1 MSRAF
6 VRLRA
11 PDGAL
16 HDLEHGDVIGRL
28 WSVALPIPD
37 PRVSEMHAMVSLRG
51 SVLRLLGLR
60 GRFAVDGA
68 PVADAALAV
77 GQLITLADGIALS
90 VEDVVLPDEVM
101 ALEGDG
107 LPRQALPNVASLR
120 IGARVELAPGHV
132 PDAAATIWS
141 DGLEWRVRTA
151 HGEHALSFGDGFAVE
166 GRRFTAVALS
176 LHASGA
182 DTTVPDGAVLV
193 PLHLT
198 VCYDTVHLHRGDDPP
213 IALDGISARIVS
225 ELAVIKQPIAW
236 EALARE
242 IWRSD
247 DAPPQLRRRWDV
259 ALARLRRRL
268 RDARIRPDLVRA
280 DGSGNVELFL
290 ARGDT
295 LDDRT

>member
-16 HDLEHGDVIGRL
+16 HDLGHGDVIGRL

-51 SVLRLLGLR
+51 SVPRLLGLR
-60 GRFAVDGA
+60 GRFAVDA
-68 PVADAALAV
+68 TPVADVALAA
-77 GQLITLADGIALS
+77 GQEIVLADGVALT
-90 VEDVVLPDEVM
+90 VVDVLLPDEVM

-107 LPRQALPNVASLR
+107 LARQALPNVASLR
-120 IGARVELAPGHV
+120 LGARVELVAGHL

-151 HGEHALSFGDGFAVE
+151 RAEHALSFGDGFTVDQ
-166 GRRFTAVALS
+166 RRFRAVALR
-176 LHASGA
+176 LDASGA
-182 DTTVPDGAVLV
+182 EATLPDGAVLV

-198 VCYDTVHLHRGDDPP
+198 VCYDTVHVHRGGDPP
-213 IALDGISARIVS
+213 VALDGISARIVS
-225 ELAVIKQPIAW
+225 ELAIIKQPVAW

-242 IWRSD
+242 IWRDD
-247 DAPPQLRRRWDV
+247 DASLQLRRRWDV

>member
-11 PDGAL
+11 PDAAL
-16 HDLEHGDVIGRL
+16 HDLGHGDVIGRL

-60 GRFAVDGA
+60 GRFAVDA
-68 PVADAALAV
+68 TPVADAALAV
-77 GQLITLADGIALS
+77 GQEIVLADGVALT
-90 VEDVVLPDEVM
+90 VVDVVLPDEVM

-107 LPRQALPNVASLR
+107 LARQVLPNVASLR
-120 IGARVELAPGHV
+120 LGARVELVAGHV

-141 DGLEWRVRTA
+141 DGLDWRVRTRR
-151 HGEHALSFGDGFAVE
+151 GEQPLSFGDAFEVE

-176 LHASGA
+176 LDAAGV
-182 DTTVPDGAVLV
+182 DTTLPDGAVQV

-198 VCYDTVHLHRGDDPP
+198 VCYDTVHVHRGDDPP
-213 IALDGISARIVS
+213 VALDGISARIVS
-225 ELAVIKQPIAW
+225 ELAVLQQPIAW
-236 EALARE
+236 DALARE
-242 IWRSD
+242 IWRTGE
-247 DAPPQLRRRWDV
+247 PPAQLRRRWDV

-280 DGSGNVELFL
+280 DGTGNIELFL
-290 ARGDT
+290 SRGDT

>member
-6 VRLRA
+6 VRFRA

-16 HDLEHGDVIGRL
+16 HDLTHGDVIGRL

-51 SVLRLLGLR
+51 SALRLLGLR
-60 GRFAVDGA
+60 GRFAIDLT
-68 PVADAALAV
+68 PVADAALAP
-77 GQLITLADGIALS
+77 GQSILLADGVALEVVA
-90 VEDVVLPDEVM
+90 VELPDEVM

-120 IGARVELAPGHV
+120 VGARVELVPGHV

-141 DGLEWRVRTA
+141 DGLDWRVRVGA
-151 HGEHALSFGDGFAVE
+151 DEHGLSFGDAFSAG
-166 GRRFTAVALS
+166 GRTFSAVALG
-176 LHASGA
+176 LGASSA
-182 DTTVPDGAVLV
+182 TATLPDGAVRV
-193 PLHLT
+193 PLHLR
-198 VCYDTVHLHRGDDPP
+198 VCYDTVHVHRGDDPP
-213 IALDGISARIVS
+213 VALDGLSARIVS
-225 ELAVIKQPIAW
+225 ELAVISQPIGW

-247 DAPPQLRRRWDV
+247 DTPAQLRRRWDV

-280 DGSGNVELFL
+280 DGTGNV
-290 ARGDT
+290 
-295 LDDRT
+295 

>member
-6 VRLRA
+6 VRLRT

-16 HDLEHGDVIGRL
+16 HDLGHGDVIGRL
-28 WSVALPIPD
+28 WSVALPIAD
-37 PRVSEMHAMVSLRG
+37 PRVSEMHALVSLRG
-51 SVLRLLGLR
+51 SALRLLGLR
-60 GRFAVDGA
+60 GRFAVDDTPGA
-68 PVADAALAV
+68 DVLLAL
-77 GQLITLADGIALS
+77 GQRIVLAEGIALD
-90 VEDVVLPDEVM
+90 VVDVVLPDVVM

-120 IGARVELAPGHV
+120 VGPRVELVSGHV
-132 PDAAATIWS
+132 PDAAATLWS
-141 DGLEWRVRTA
+141 DGLDWRVRTLD
-151 HGEHALSFGDGFAVE
+151 GEHLLAFGDGFAVE
-166 GRRFTAVALS
+166 GRRFTAVALD
-176 LHASGA
+176 LDATGA
-182 DTTVPDGAVLV
+182 DTTLPDGTVSA
-193 PLHLT
+193 PLHLR

-213 IALDGISARIVS
+213 VALDGISARIVS
-225 ELAVIKQPIAW
+225 ELAVIRQPVAW
-236 EALARE
+236 DALARE
-242 IWRSD
+242 IWRND
-247 DAPPQLRRRWDV
+247 DPLAQLRRRWDV